1 MVSTS
6 FLIVA
11 SNETLNQ
18 TQSISSRAKE
28 SLLLQQNIAELEILL
43 ARASS
48 SNEMSPIKGSNASR
62 PSSINRKMTEEV
74 RQLQEELDKAHKR
87 ADEYA
92 KDLRLL
98 TDKSRPSRGIRTAGG
113 RMSPKKSSS
122 MDLEV
127 TPMQLGQASSHN
139 SSGSSSQDILLESIS
154 LETALFRP
162 ALSSAMQSST
172 YWKAKAMGSALSKL
186 APLNN
191 VALEK
196 KSFQLSGDLF
206 RILVENRANHLTQSW
221 DEVALANNEVRL
233 INASLSVVDLSK
245 NDVRAQLIR
254 ERRKKRAVEL
264 RLQNAA
270 SDRQSSFLGQ

>member
-1 MVSTS
+1 
-6 FLIVA
+6 
-11 SNETLNQ
+11 
-18 TQSISSRAKE
+18 
-28 SLLLQQNIAELEILL
+28 
-43 ARASS
+43 
-48 SNEMSPIKGSNASR
+48 
-62 PSSINRKMTEEV
+62 
-74 RQLQEELDKAHKR
+74 
-87 ADEYA
+87 
-92 KDLRLL
+92 
-98 TDKSRPSRGIRTAGG
+98 
-113 RMSPKKSSS
+113 
-122 MDLEV
+122 
-127 TPMQLGQASSHN
+127 
-139 SSGSSSQDILLESIS
+139 
-154 LETALFRP
+154 
-162 ALSSAMQSST
+162 
-172 YWKAKAMGSALSKL
+172 MGSALSKL

-270 SDRQSSFLGQ
+270 SDRQSSSLGQ